1 LEKNGQDSLDS
12 EDQLNEDA
20 SVPDRANDKRFI
32 LSNSSNP
39 VIPSNNLKTPSHKG
53 LMSSVAKN
61 RIGDRIG
68 ERQCVVALAQH

>member
-1 LEKNGQDSLDS
+1 MKTPVCLTALTTS
-12 EDQLNEDA
+12 A
-20 SVPDRANDKRFI
+20 FI